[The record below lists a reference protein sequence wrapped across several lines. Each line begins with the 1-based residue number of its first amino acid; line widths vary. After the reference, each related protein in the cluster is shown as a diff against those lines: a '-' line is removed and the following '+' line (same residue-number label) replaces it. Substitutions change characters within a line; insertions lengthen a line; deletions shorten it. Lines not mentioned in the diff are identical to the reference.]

1 MLIDDALRKFVE
13 IFQNSNSSLGIMK
26 YSNTKL
32 KADKIDLP
40 LTGEILYFYD
50 HMILEDGPSFG
61 GDLHIRVIERNQ
73 LKNILDGWD
82 NDPEWKDNYI
92 IFAERN
98 GDVLLCDS
106 SDIKSP
112 VYGSVQMKMYKL
124 TDSLS
129 DFLDIYSNLIKVEE
143 VEFGGEVADDDFNH
157 KPEYLLRIE
166 KELNKNLSSKLFV
179 DNFMYFFFG

>member
-1 MLIDDALRKFVE
+1 MFIDNSLRKFAE
-13 IFQNSNSSLGIMK
+13 IFQSSNTSLGVMK
-26 YSNTKL
+26 YSNTKV

-40 LTGEILYFYD
+40 LTDEILYFYD

-73 LKNILDGWD
+73 LKNILDGW
-82 NDPEWKDNYI
+82 NNNPEWKDSYI
-92 IFAERN
+92 IFADRN

-143 VEFGGEVADDDFNH
+143 VEFGGDVADDDFNH

-166 KELNKNLSSKLFV
+166 EELNKNLSSKLFV

>member
-1 MLIDDALRKFVE
+1 MFIDNSLRKFAE
-13 IFQNSNSSLGIMK
+13 TFQNSNETIGIMQ

-32 KADKIDLP
+32 NADKIDLP
-40 LTGEILYFYD
+40 LAGEILYFYD
-50 HMILEDGPSFG
+50 HIILEDGPILG
-61 GDLHIRVIERNQ
+61 NDLYIRFIEKNQ

-82 NDPEWKDNYI
+82 NDPEWKDSYI

-143 VEFGGEVADDDFNH
+143 VEFGGDVADDDFNH

>member
-50 HMILEDGPSFG
+50 HMILEDGPIFG
-61 GDLHIRVIERNQ
+61 GDLSIDVIEKNQ

-82 NDPEWKDNYI
+82 VNSEWKDSYI
-92 IFAERN
+92 IFADRA
-98 GDVLLCDS
+98 GDVFFCDS

-129 DFLDIYSNLIKVEE
+129 DFLNIYSKLIEVEE
-143 VEFGGEVADDDFNH
+143 VEFGGDVVDDDLNH
-157 KPEYLLRIE
+157 KPEYLLRVE
-166 KELNKNLSSKLFV
+166 EELNKNLSSKLFV

>member
-1 MLIDDALRKFVE
+1 MSIDNSLRKFAE
-13 IFQNSNSSLGIMK
+13 TFQNSNETIGIMQ
-26 YSNTKL
+26 YSNMKL

-40 LTGEILYFYD
+40 ITGEILYFYE
-50 HMILEDGPSFG
+50 HMILEDVPILGN
-61 GDLHIRVIERNQ
+61 DLYIRFIERSQ

-82 NDPEWKDNYI
+82 NDPEWKDSYI
-92 IFAERN
+92 IFADRN

-112 VYGSVQMKMYKL
+112 VYGSVQMDMYKI

-143 VEFGGEVADDDFNH
+143 VEFGGDVADDDFNY

-166 KELNKNLSSKLFV
+166 EELNKNLSSKLFV

>member
-1 MLIDDALRKFVE
+1 MFIDDALRKFVE
-13 IFQNSNSSLGIMK
+13 IFQNSNSSSGVMQ
-26 YSNTKL
+26 YSNMKL

-40 LTGEILYFYD
+40 LTGEILYYYD
-50 HMILEDGPSFG
+50 HIILEDKPILGN
-61 GDLHIRVIERNQ
+61 DLFLRFIERNK

-82 NDPEWKDNYI
+82 NDPEWKDSYI
-92 IFAERN
+92 IFADRD

-129 DFLDIYSNLIKVEE
+129 DFWNIYSKLIEVEE
-143 VEFGGEVADDDFNH
+143 IEFGGDVADDDFNH

-166 KELNKNLSSKLFV
+166 EELNKNLSSKLFV